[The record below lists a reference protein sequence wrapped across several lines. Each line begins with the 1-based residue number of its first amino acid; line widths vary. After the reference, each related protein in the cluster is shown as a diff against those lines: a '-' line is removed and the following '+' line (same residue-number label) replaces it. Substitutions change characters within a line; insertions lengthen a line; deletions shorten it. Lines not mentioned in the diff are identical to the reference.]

1 MLTEGAPFHVVTTKS
16 AATTPE
22 SPTTELGDLADF
34 VPQLF
39 TCSLTSDHRCLLF
52 HTHDDDVKIDG
63 SQVPDPI
70 EIGKILEFQTVL
82 DDKKQVDSVQLRVK
96 PNSFDECVII
106 KLESPPE
113 PSRKPSVSWLAAL
126 CKV

>member
-1 MLTEGAPFHVVTTKS
+1 MVTTKS

-22 SPTTELGDLADF
+22 SPTELGDLADF

-39 TCSLTSDHRCLLF
+39 TCSVTTDHRSLLF

-70 EIGKILEFQTVL
+70 EIGKILEFHTVL
-82 DDKKQVDSVQLRVK
+82 DDKQQVDSVKLRVK
-96 PNSFDECVII
+96 PNSFDESMII

-126 CKV
+126 CKVCIFF